1 MVRSAF
7 WVLSQLLFFS
17 LLTFSCGIAFGDG
30 SGDDCSESFSS
41 HKVVNRKIGE
51 PSNSVRFRLMHKLGK
66 CSPFRNANSTWEST
80 ISEMIKADAK
90 RYNRIEDSMAGSHST
105 KTNQVEDSQIPLA
118 SGKGAINAGG
128 NYIIQIAFGTPGQSQ
143 YTLIDT
149 GSDVNWIP
157 CNPCVGCNSNAAAPF
172 DSSKSS
178 SYELL
183 GCASAPCTQLPASFR
198 ICSGNSNCNFRL
210 GYGDQSEVDG
220 LLSSDELTLGSESIS
235 KLYFGCANVQTGNI
249 RSEPGLIG
257 LGKGALSFLSQTA
270 SIYDNT
276 FSYCLPSLASDKFSG
291 SLVFGKEALSAQEL
305 LSLPPETFALDTST
319 GSGGA
324 IIDSGTVI
332 TRLVEPAYTALRDAF
347 RSKLSNL
354 MDKSTSFGT
363 FFDTCYNV
371 VSPASINGPTITFHS
386 EGGLDLELSQE
397 NILYQQD
404 DNSPVCLAFALPPKG
419 LSNLSIFGNFQQQ
432 NWRIIYDVPHSQ
444 LGFAQE
450 RCSA

>member
-90 RYNRIEDSMAGSHST
+90 RYNRIEDSMARSHST
-105 KTNQVEDSQIPLA
+105 KTNEVEDSQIPLA
-118 SGKGAINAGG
+118 SGKGAINAAG

-143 YTLIDT
+143 YTVIDT

-157 CNPCVGCNSNAAAPF
+157 CIPCMGCNSSTAPPF

-183 GCASAPCTQLPASFR
+183 GCASAPCTQLPSYYR
-198 ICSGNSNCNFRL
+198 DCSGNSNCSFQL
-210 GYGDQSEVDG
+210 GYADKSEVGG
-220 LLSSDELTLGSESIS
+220 LLSSDELTLGSEPVS
-235 KLYFGCANVQTGNI
+235 KLYFGCANVQTGI
-249 RSEPGLIG
+249 IQSEPGLIG
-257 LGKGALSFLSQTA
+257 LALSTEGLKFTPLLTNS
-270 SIYDNT
+270 YDE
-276 FSYCLPSLASDKFSG
+276 SAYYISLKGISVG
-291 SLVFGKEALSAQEL
+291 GEL
-305 LSLPPETFALDTST
+305 LSIPPETFALDGST
-319 GSGGA
+319 GRGT
-324 IIDSGTVI
+324 IIDSGNVI

-354 MDKSTSFGT
+354 QDSLTSFGKD
-363 FFDTCYNV
+363 FDTCYNV
-371 VSPASINGPTITFHS
+371 ASPASINTPTITFHF
-386 EGGLDLELSQE
+386 EGGLDLDLAQE
-397 NILYQQD
+397 NILYQED
-404 DNSPVCLAFALPPKG
+404 DKSPVCLAFALPPKS
-419 LSNLSIFGNFQQQ
+419 LSTLSSFGNVQQQ
-432 NWRIIYDVPHSQ
+432 NWRIVYDVPHSQ
-444 LGFAQE
+444 LGFAPE
-450 RCSA
+450 RCSD